1 MGTWT
6 RLGRR
11 KTAKAEIQRILGH
24 PENAIA
30 VHYSCESFYDRP
42 SGTSPRVTSIAVR
55 ALATG
60 QTTSFSIHQVAE
72 REHISPAELDQQY
85 DTLERLMLDE
95 FYDFVR
101 RNSNAVWIHW
111 NMRDINY
118 GFPALAHR
126 YRVLGG
132 QPIEIHD
139 SHLIDLARVLVSLY
153 GINYVGHPR
162 LLRLVE
168 KNKITKL
175 NFLSGQEEADAF
187 DAHEYVKLHQSTL
200 RKVDIFANI
209 IERTGDGTLAT
220 NARRR
225 EIYGGYLGWVYE
237 ILREHPFIAL
247 LSLIGSLASIWA
259 LFK

>member
-1 MGTWT
+1 
-6 RLGRR
+6 
-11 KTAKAEIQRILGH
+11 
-24 PENAIA
+24 
-30 VHYSCESFYDRP
+30 
-42 SGTSPRVTSIAVR
+42 
-55 ALATG
+55 
-60 QTTSFSIHQVAE
+60 
-72 REHISPAELDQQY
+72 
-85 DTLERLMLDE
+85 MLDE

-101 RNSNAVWIHW
+101 RHSNAVWIHW

-132 QPIEIHD
+132 QPSEIHD
-139 SHLIDLARVLVSLY
+139 SHLIDLARVLVGLY
-153 GINYVGHPR
+153 GISYVEHPR

-175 NFLSGQEEADAF
+175 SFLSGQEEANAF
-187 DAHEYVKLHQSTL
+187 DVHEYVKLHQSTL
-200 RKVDIFANI
+200 RKVDILANI

-225 EIYGGYLGWVYE
+225 EIYGGYLGWAYE
-237 ILREHPFIAL
+237 ILREHPLIVL
-247 LSLIGSLASIWA
+247 LSLVGSLASIWA